1 MGPFFLL
8 SVACLIYNA
17 WDMAKV
23 NSWVKCISTEG
34 HIRGVAI
41 HATGLVQELAKMHQL
56 KGVQAKGLGEAVMSA
71 LLLASYCKGEQ
82 KINLNIQGS
91 GHFKQALVDAYPN
104 GAVRGYVVPREIV
117 ELPEGTGPWGAGLLS
132 VLRTS
137 DEAGRAPYI
146 GTVPLLTG
154 HLAKDMSFYW
164 VQSEQV
170 PTAVGLAVHCEN
182 DNVVSARAFLI
193 QALPGADS
201 ETLRTIERH
210 VNEIQLLDDLNE
222 KSSPVH
228 VLSQIF
234 QSTAFMIIEEKP
246 LKFECN
252 CSLEK
257 VQRAL
262 LLLGADELRS
272 IHREEKSTTLH
283 CDFCTTDYQVGTAAL
298 EKLIAEL

>member
-1 MGPFFLL
+1 MG
-8 SVACLIYNA
+8 NA
-17 WDMAKV
+17 

-41 HATGLVQELAKMHQL
+41 HATELIQSMAKRHQL
-56 KGVQAKGLGEAVMSA
+56 RGVQAQGLGEAVMSA

-82 KINLNIQGS
+82 KVNLNVQGN
-91 GHFKQALVDAYPN
+91 GNFKQALVDAYPN
-104 GAVRGYVVPREIV
+104 GTVRGYVIPREIV
-117 ELPEGTGPWGAGLLS
+117 ELPEATGPWGAGLLS

-137 DEAGRAPYI
+137 DESGKAPYI

-154 HLAKDMSFYW
+154 HLAKDMTFYW

-170 PTAVGLAVHCEN
+170 PTAVGLAVRCEKEE
-182 DNVVSARAFLI
+182 VVSARGFLI

-201 ETLRTIERH
+201 QTISTIEHH
-210 VNEIQLLDDLNE
+210 VNELDLLDNLNAQA
-222 KSSPVH
+222 SPVH

-234 QSTAFMIIEEKP
+234 QSTAFMIIEEKA
-246 LKFECN
+246 LQFECN

-262 LLLGADELRS
+262 LLLGKKELHS
-272 IHREEKSTTLH
+272 ILAEEKSTTLH
-283 CDFCTTDYQVGTAAL
+283 CDFCTRDYHLDGQAL
-298 EKLIAEL
+298 ERLIAEI